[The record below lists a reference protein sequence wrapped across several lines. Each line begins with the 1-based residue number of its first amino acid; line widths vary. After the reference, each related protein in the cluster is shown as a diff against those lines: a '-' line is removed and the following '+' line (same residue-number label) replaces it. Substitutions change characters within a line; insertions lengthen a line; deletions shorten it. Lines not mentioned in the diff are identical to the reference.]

1 MNEKER
7 YITEILG
14 RLLKK
19 HYPGGS
25 AGTVENLQKMTEN
38 DITRAEKLASKPA
51 YCEILR
57 EMLRRGVKMEQEM
70 IS

>member
-1 MNEKER
+1 MSEKER

-25 AGTVENLQKMTEN
+25 GQAGCG
-38 DITRAEKLASKPA
+38 DGRDW
-51 YCEILR
+51 
-57 EMLRRGVKMEQEM
+57 G
-70 IS
+70 

>member
-1 MNEKER
+1 
-7 YITEILG
+7 
-14 RLLKK
+14 
-19 HYPGGS
+19 
-25 AGTVENLQKMTEN
+25 MTEN

-70 IS
+70 ISLVLGEEGKRGI

>member
-1 MNEKER
+1 M
-7 YITEILG
+7 
-14 RLLKK
+14 
-19 HYPGGS
+19 
-25 AGTVENLQKMTEN
+25 ENLQKMTEN